1 MTYAPR
7 RSRTPRG
14 RPVARCLL
22 LTALCLGRALAAP
35 VPTNSPPGTLSF
47 DAFKVIPERNIFDPN
62 HRPVTDAAAAL
73 RPVDPAQLAR
83 AEGFALVG
91 TLISDK
97 GAFAF
102 FDGTDP
108 KYHKVLPP
116 SGTIGDYRIV
126 AIQPKAVDLAAGSNR
141 VEMPVGMQMKRVG
154 QDDWRL
160 MAGAVTLAGAG
171 DAGSSEHTTATNG
184 VAGAE
189 SAADPATSAILKRL
203 MQQREKE

>member
-1 MTYAPR
+1 MTYTPR
-7 RSRTPRG
+7 IARTPRR
-14 RPVARCLL
+14 RPVAGCLL
-22 LTALCLGRALAAP
+22 VTALFLGSALAAP

-91 TLISDK
+91 TLISEK

-126 AIQPKAVDLAAGSNR
+126 AIEPKAVDLAAGSNR
-141 VEMPVGMQMKRVG
+141 VEMPVGMQMKRLG
-154 QDDWRL
+154 QADWRL
-160 MAGAVTLAGAG
+160 TAGAVPLAGSPET
-171 DAGSSEHTTATNG
+171 GSPDHASGTNG
-184 VAGAE
+184 VAGTD
-189 SAADPATSAILKRL
+189 SAPDPATAATLKRL